1 MRKYKITY
9 MRPSGD
15 STWLYTI
22 IEAPSDSAA
31 KQIAQSMLTGMKI
44 LNVTPIR

>member
-1 MRKYKITY
+1 MQKFKITY
-9 MRPSGD
+9 IRPSGD
-15 STWLYTI
+15 STWLYTT
-22 IEAPSDSAA
+22 IEAPSSYAA